1 MLVKSNELFL
11 DINGKVV
18 MIDLLFIVVVDLSE
32 SVLEFN
38 YFSKNIVMK
47 VGGIGKMIVKVIVV
61 GKVGGIVMK
70 FFKNKKYIEMIGGK

>member
-1 MLVKSNELFL
+1 M